1 MDHGA
6 FHNSEITRKEGRH
19 TRFSFFSFWL
29 FFSLQNWAEK
39 RRQWTFILWN
49 RPSIANFSL
58 GHLFMIKL
66 KTFEIRS
73 LSWKCWQILTQRRAI
88 GQHNNMKKALPQAQL
103 PFSTGTE
110 LCNGCHWPADSHDL
124 TCVSL
129 GHTVALWPSV
139 KPIFLLFSF
148 FQLKY
153 ASKGKGLQF

>member
-1 MDHGA
+1 MLRQVRASSFCPHPPTVELPLSWVG
-6 FHNSEITRKEGRH
+6 EEEGEGENASGLESYRLSFFLPSFN
-19 TRFSFFSFWL
+19 RFSFLYFWL

-110 LCNGCHWPADSHDL
+110 LCYGRH
-124 TCVSL
+124 
-129 GHTVALWPSV
+129 
-139 KPIFLLFSF
+139 
-148 FQLKY
+148 
-153 ASKGKGLQF
+153 

>member
-19 TRFSFFSFWL
+19 TRFSFLYFWL

-103 PFSTGTE
+103 PKTKRG
-110 LCNGCHWPADSHDL
+110 LCFVRWRQPVVQLLGVL
-124 TCVSL
+124 LRSL
-129 GHTVALWPSV
+129 ASQDPHRVGW
-139 KPIFLLFSF
+139 
-148 FQLKY
+148 LKIY
-153 ASKGKGLQF
+153 TLICPVNPLASDF